1 MNHLKFSTQ
10 IRAPREKVWN
20 VLWNDITYR
29 KWTSVFNEGSYA
41 ESDWNEGSK
50 VNFLSPTGDGM
61 YSRIDK
67 KVPNE
72 FMSFKHLGV
81 IKEGKEQPQDEETK
95 KWSGAMEDYR
105 LKEANG
111 LTELIVETDVTED
124 FQEYMEKT
132 FPMALEKVKDLS
144 EN

>member
-50 VNFLSPTGDGM
+50 VKFLSPTGEGM

-72 FMSFKHLGV
+72 FMSFKHLGL
-81 IKEGKEQPQDEETK
+81 IKEGKEQPQDEETQ

-105 LKEANG
+105 LKEING

-124 FQEYMEKT
+124 FQEFIEKT
-132 FPMALEKVKDLS
+132 FPMALEKVKNLS